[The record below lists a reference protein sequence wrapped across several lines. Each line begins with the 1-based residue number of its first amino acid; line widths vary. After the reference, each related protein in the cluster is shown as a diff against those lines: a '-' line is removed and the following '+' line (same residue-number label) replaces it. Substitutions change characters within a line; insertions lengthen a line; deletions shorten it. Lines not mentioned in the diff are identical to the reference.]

1 MCALDRL
8 LERTSSFD
16 LNSLFPWMEIRA
28 EIHFEYD
35 YASPADR
42 LTLLKIHASVMDAVE
57 RQLAP
62 ADLKTFRTARRLD
75 YNLLLMS
82 ECVLGDGNVSFEAL
96 EVVTRREVKAG
107 RMAPND
113 EMRRMALQGLSAVEQ
128 PPSLLQPVAFNR
140 LVEAIRSQPDT
151 Q

>member
-8 LERTSSFD
+8 LERVSSLD
-16 LNSLFPWMEIRA
+16 LHSLFPWMEIRA

-96 EVVTRREVKAG
+96 EVVTRREVEAG
-107 RMAPND
+107 HMLPND
-113 EMRRMALQGLSAVEQ
+113 EMRRMALQG
-128 PPSLLQPVAFNR
+128 
-140 LVEAIRSQPDT
+140 
-151 Q
+151 